1 MNQKTKGAW
10 IIHHCYKL
18 QGVTNAPNIYDQLL
32 YSGKCGVIL
41 NALASSDEREIT
53 NKRVNTLAKAAGISV
68 KLELPSILEELE
80 RQKLIDSGSK
90 SIQIL
95 GLTTSET
102 LEHSATIYDESE
114 PTKEENVAINLSE
127 KVSDLPIKSKD
138 ACEKIEDKYH
148 ITSIQCKN
156 LINEFES
163 IGFIDSENAGKD
175 DLLFNGNLFRRKDIQ
190 KVNGVL
196 SSLTHAEESKVR
208 DLMAMLESNGCISY
222 DLVLRLT
229 GSKLLAK
236 LVSISFIDVNKIGN
250 ESGIFAF
257 ITRPAAFK
265 KYSNSLVDDAFDL
278 AKAFVTS
285 VTYGMTIR
293 SSSQG
298 RIRMVERLM
307 KKLIDGAWVG
317 PATAIGQD
325 YRVLELKGVI
335 EVCPSRDVLYSK
347 LN

>member
-1 MNQKTKGAW
+1 M
-10 IIHHCYKL
+10 
-18 QGVTNAPNIYDQLL
+18 
-32 YSGKCGVIL
+32 SF
-41 NALASSDEREIT
+41 SS
-53 NKRVNTLAKAAGISV
+53 K
-68 KLELPSILEELE
+68 
-80 RQKLIDSGSK
+80 
-90 SIQIL
+90 
-95 GLTTSET
+95 
-102 LEHSATIYDESE
+102 H
-114 PTKEENVAINLSE
+114 
-127 KVSDLPIKSKD
+127 
-138 ACEKIEDKYH
+138 IE
-148 ITSIQCKN
+148 N

-335 EVCPSRDVLYSK
+335 EVCPSRDVL
-347 LN
+347 